1 MTVLS
6 EAQECLSRVQMRCE
20 KETPYRSDGMSG
32 GRCSRDAKVAEVAPN
47 YGGERNIEEIA
58 RYYCTQHSQGYARQV
73 QERRSNRQRADS
85 NHASRKFKVEQAG
98 RLALKLLRLQGA
110 YGLSDH
116 SVIPE
121 RNIDADREILRE
133 EIKRQFPAAPSW

>member
-1 MTVLS
+1 MSELS
-6 EAQECLSRVQMRCE
+6 EAREYLRNGQMRCE

-32 GRCSRDAKVAEVAPN
+32 GRCSRDAKVAEIEKL
-47 YGGERNIEEIA
+47 YGGQEERA

-73 QERRSNRQRADS
+73 QERRSRRRDSDNRTRD
-85 NHASRKFKVEQAG
+85 RKFMVEQAG

-110 YGLSDH
+110 YGLSEY

-121 RNIDADREILRE
+121 RNIEADTEILKE
-133 EIKRQFPAAPSW
+133 EIKRQFPDAPSW

>member
-1 MTVLS
+1 MSALS
-6 EAQECLSRVQMRCE
+6 EAQAYLRGGQMRCE
-20 KETPYRSDGMSG
+20 KQTPYRSDGMSG
-32 GRCSRDAKVAEVAPN
+32 GRCPREAKVAELA
-47 YGGERNIEEIA
+47 GRAGEEIV
-58 RYYCTQHSQGYARQV
+58 RYYCTQHSQGYAQQV

-110 YGLSDH
+110 YGLSEY

-121 RNIDADREILRE
+121 RNIEADCEILQE
-133 EIKRQFPAAPSW
+133 EIKRQFPDAPSW

>member
-1 MTVLS
+1 MSTLS

-20 KETPYRSDGMSG
+20 KQTPYRSDGMSG
-32 GRCSRDAKVAEVAPN
+32 GRCSREAKVAEVAPN
-47 YGGERNIEEIA
+47 YGGEEIA

-73 QERRSNRQRADS
+73 QERRSRRQDSDNRTR
-85 NHASRKFKVEQAG
+85 NRKFKVEQAG

-110 YGLSDH
+110 YGLSEY

-121 RNIDADREILRE
+121 RNIEADIEILKE
-133 EIKRQFPAAPSW
+133 EIKRQFPDAPSW

>member
-47 YGGERNIEEIA
+47 YGGGEIA

-73 QERRSNRQRADS
+73 QERRSRRQDSDNRTR
-85 NHASRKFKVEQAG
+85 NRKFKVEQAG

-110 YGLSDH
+110 YGLSEH

-121 RNIDADREILRE
+121 RNIDADCEILQE
-133 EIKRQFPAAPSW
+133 EIKRQFPDVPSW

>member
-1 MTVLS
+1 MGC
-6 EAQECLSRVQMRCE
+6 Q
-20 KETPYRSDGMSG
+20 KETPYRSDGVSG
-32 GRCSRDAKVAEVAPN
+32 GRCSREAKVAELYAN
-47 YGGERNIEEIA
+47 GGEEIV

-73 QERRSNRQRADS
+73 QERRSRRQDSDNRTR
-85 NHASRKFKVEQAG
+85 NRKFMVEDAG

-133 EIKRQFPAAPSW
+133 EIKRQFPDAPSW

>member
-1 MTVLS
+1 MSELS
-6 EAQECLSRVQMRCE
+6 EAREYLRNGQMRCE
-20 KETPYRSDGMSG
+20 KQTPYRSDGMSG

-73 QERRSNRQRADS
+73 QERRSRRQDSDNRTR
-85 NHASRKFKVEQAG
+85 NRKFMVEQAG

-110 YGLSDH
+110 YGLSEY

-121 RNIDADREILRE
+121 RNIEADCEILKE
-133 EIKRQFPAAPSW
+133 EIKRQFPDAPSW

>member
-1 MTVLS
+1 
-6 EAQECLSRVQMRCE
+6 MRCE

-32 GRCSRDAKVAEVAPN
+32 GRCSRDAKVAEVYAN
-47 YGGERNIEEIA
+47 GREEIA

-73 QERRSNRQRADS
+73 QERRSRRQDSDNRTR
-85 NHASRKFKVEQAG
+85 NRKFMVEQAG

-110 YGLSDH
+110 YGLSEY

-121 RNIDADREILRE
+121 RNIEADCEILKE
-133 EIKRQFPAAPSW
+133 EIKRQFPDAPSW

>member
-20 KETPYRSDGMSG
+20 KEPPYRSDGMSG

-47 YGGERNIEEIA
+47 YGGEEIA

-73 QERRSNRQRADS
+73 QERRSRRQDSDNRTR
-85 NHASRKFKVEQAG
+85 NRKFMVEQAG

-110 YGLSDH
+110 YGLSEY

-121 RNIDADREILRE
+121 RNIEADTEILKE
-133 EIKRQFPAAPSW
+133 EIKRQFPDAPSW

>member
-1 MTVLS
+1 MSTLS

-20 KETPYRSDGMSG
+20 KQTPYRSDGMSG
-32 GRCSRDAKVAEVAPN
+32 GRCSREAKVAEVAPN
-47 YGGERNIEEIA
+47 YGGEEIA

-110 YGLSDH
+110 YGLSEY

-121 RNIDADREILRE
+121 RNIEADIEILKE
-133 EIKRQFPAAPSW
+133 EIKRQFPDAPSW